1 MGKKL
6 WVGVVLISFF
16 PLLTE
21 ERGGSASAQEFHRWT
36 DATGLHSIEAALIEQ
51 NENSVVLQKKDG
63 SWIRMPIERLSQAD
77 RDYLLQLRQPKAED
91 GGRGP
96 NGKASDQQEL
106 LRKVEPAVVV
116 VQTDQG
122 QGSGFFIAQDLV
134 VTNFHVIKGANV
146 ATVRR
151 NQQRYPVLGFLGAA
165 PEKDLA
171 LLQVDCREQRAPAP
185 LVIANQLPQKLDEV
199 YTFGSPLG
207 LENTVS
213 RGEVS
218 AIRTWK
224 EICQQLPKA
233 AAALRYDDGVIFIQ
247 TTAPISPGNSG
258 GPLVNGSGEVVG
270 VNTWR
275 EPLGQNLNF
284 AISNKTLRDFVED
297 SKNKPLQKLA
307 ALPRFLPAQ
316 PPAPDPIRPGGF
328 KIQLP
333 NGEIFSLES
342 FVISEKEL
350 EERYFKPLKKPGT
363 NLEAFPA
370 NVPDI
375 GHAVAGILYR
385 RTGPTL
391 FGYPSTYAFLFQE
404 NRVIRQETIVG
415 VIEEEII
422 SDMILGKAYE
432 KAYTIFKFSRPRV
445 ESEFVLWGVLGYEKG
460 KLNGLINLPIADMG
474 DMGVLYF
481 GVWENGEP
489 SVKDPEKAR
498 RSQYPL
504 GMCAIC
510 EIGNGKW
517 NLLKRQK
524 GGSVQL
530 FLIENGQIVRSFD
543 SFDKAMADP
552 EGNAKIHTFEEA
564 EKIVKTWGEEI
575 ATTFQEKAKDL
586 QAKVIAQMSIA
597 IRDEIDARIRARA
610 AENAAAVG
618 RKFREAARMAG
629 W

>member
-1 MGKKL
+1 MGRKL
-6 WVGVVLISFF
+6 WVGVVLISSFS
-16 PLLTE
+16 LVAE
-21 ERGGSASAQEFHRWT
+21 ERGGSASAQEVHRWT
-36 DATGLHSIEAALIEQ
+36 DETGLHSIEAALIEQ
-51 NENSVVLQKKDG
+51 NEHSVVLQKKDG
-63 SWIRMPIERLSQAD
+63 SWIRVPIERLSQAD
-77 RDYLLQLRQPKAED
+77 REYLLQLRQPKAED

-96 NGKASDQQEL
+96 NGKSLDRQEL

-116 VQTDQG
+116 VETDTG
-122 QGSGFFIAQDLV
+122 QGSGFFVAQDLV
-134 VTNFHVIKGANV
+134 VTNFHVIEGAKV

-151 NQQRYPVLGFLGAA
+151 NQQRYPVLGFLGGA
-165 PEKDLA
+165 PEKDLV
-171 LLQVDCREQRAPAP
+171 LLRVDCREQRAS

-207 LENTVS
+207 LENSVS

-224 EICQQLPKA
+224 EICQQLPDLA
-233 AAALRYDDGVIFIQ
+233 VLRYDDDVIFIQ

-284 AISNKTLRDFVED
+284 AVSNKTLRDFVED

-307 ALPRFLPAQ
+307 ALTPSLPAQ
-316 PPAPDPIRPGGF
+316 PPPLHTIRSGGF
-328 KIQLP
+328 EIQLP
-333 NGEIFSLES
+333 TGEIVSAKS

-350 EERYFKPLKKPGT
+350 EERYFGPIKKPGT
-363 NLEAFPA
+363 NLEAFGTY
-370 NVPDI
+370 VPDI
-375 GHAVAGILYR
+375 GHVVAGILYN

-391 FGYPSTYAFLFQE
+391 FGYPSTYAFVYQE
-404 NRVIRQETIVG
+404 NRVIRQETIGG

-422 SDMILGKAYE
+422 SDTILGKAYA
-432 KAYTIFKFSRPRV
+432 KAYTIFEFSRPQV
-445 ESEFVLWGVLGYEKG
+445 ESEPVVWGILGYEKG
-460 KLNGLINLPIADMG
+460 KLNGLVNLWID
-474 DMGVLYF
+474 DMGVDYY

-489 SVKDPEKAR
+489 SVKDPEKTR
-498 RSQYPL
+498 QSQYPL
-504 GMCAIC
+504 GMCVIY
-510 EIGNGKW
+510 EIGHGKW

-524 GGSVQL
+524 GGNVQL

-552 EGNAKIHTFEEA
+552 EGNAKMHTFEET
-564 EKIVKTWGEEI
+564 EKIVKSWGEEI
-575 ATTFQEKAKDL
+575 ATTLQKKAKDR
-586 QAKVIAQMSIA
+586 QAKVIAQMSI
-597 IRDEIDARIRARA
+597 DAREEINARIKKRW

-618 RKFREAARMAG
+618 RAFREAARRAG